1 MEKRKKKNLK
11 NDIDKKKEKELEKKF
26 IKRFFLWIII
36 FAIGSIKIEFQN
48 DTFYTI
54 KIGNLI
60 LHNGIDMLDHFSF
73 HSGLLYTYP
82 HWFYDVSIYLIY
94 KAFGLLGI
102 HISNILLFIGLIF
115 IVFVINKLISKNKVM
130 AAFTT
135 FLCAISISS
144 FVAARAQLVSF
155 LLFALE
161 IFCIE
166 SFLEKKNKK
175 YLLGLL
181 GISLALCNVHVAV
194 WPFYFIL
201 YLPYLAEFLIAWI
214 LERLKDTNKIKI
226 FFNKKFDIEKNKQI
240 KYLFLTMILSLST
253 GLLTPIKDTPY
264 TYLIKT
270 MMGNSQSYIQEHQMI
285 TWKDSP
291 FTIIIVIETIILSIF
306 SKEKLRDIF
315 MILGVALMS
324 ITAVRHLSLLALIG
338 TIFFSRIF
346 SSFLEYHDTNYNFK
360 MLKFFNK
367 KYIIFIS
374 FVLVITFSSINIYN
388 YSKNGFINEKKY
400 PIEAVNYIKNN
411 LDYKNIHLF
420 NGYNYGSYLLLNDIP
435 VFIDSRADLYTK
447 QFSGLDYDIFD
458 DYMNINYNYEATF
471 KFYDITHVLLNK
483 DNESSLYGML
493 KEDNNYEIIY
503 EDKYFVLFKKTN

>member
-1 MEKRKKKNLK
+1 MKKNK
-11 NDIDKKKEKELEKKF
+11 NKEKLNEYNILEKKYVKLFF
-26 IKRFFLWIII
+26 IWIII

-54 KIGNLI
+54 KIGELI
-60 LHNGIDMLDHFSF
+60 FHNGIDMLDHFSF
-73 HSGLLYTYP
+73 HSNLLYTYP
-82 HWFYDVSIYLIY
+82 HWLYDLTIYIIY
-94 KAFGLLGI
+94 HLFGFIGI
-102 HISNILLFIGLIF
+102 HISSILLFIGLLF
-115 IVFVINKLISKNKVM
+115 IVYKTNKLICKDTLM
-130 AAFTT
+130 ATFTV
-135 FLCAISISS
+135 LICALSISN

-161 IFCIE
+161 IYCIE
-166 SFLEKKNKK
+166 SFLEKKDKK

-181 GISLALCNVHVAV
+181 LISLILCNVHVAV

-201 YLPYLAEFLIAWI
+201 YLPYLVEYLITWI
-214 LERLKDTNKIKI
+214 FDKVKDTNKLKI
-226 FFNKKFDIEKNKQI
+226 FINKKFDLEKNKQI

-291 FTIIIVIETIILSIF
+291 FTIIVIVETIILSF
-306 SKEKLRDIF
+306 LSKEKLRDLF
-315 MILGVALMS
+315 MIFGVALMS
-324 ITAVRHLSLLALIG
+324 IISIRHLSLLALIG

-346 SSFLEYHDTNYNFK
+346 ENFLKNNNLNYDLK
-360 MLKFFNK
+360 ILKFFNK
-367 KYIIFIS
+367 KYIILICFFI
-374 FVLVITFSSINIYN
+374 VIVFSSINIYRL
-388 YSKNGFINEKKY
+388 SKNGFANEKRY
-400 PIEAVNYIKNN
+400 PIEVTKYIKDN

-420 NGYNYGSYLLLNDIP
+420 NGYNYGSYLLFNDIP

-458 DYMNINYNYEATF
+458 DYMHINSNYQEKFDFYN
-471 KFYDITHVLLNK
+471 ITHILLNK
-483 DNESSLYGML
+483 DNESSLYFNL
-493 KEDNNYEIIY
+493 INNPNYNLLY
-503 EDKYFVLFKKTN
+503 EDKYFVLFEKTN